1 MKEAHGAKI
10 RAKIRSQEL
19 EGNKCTKY
27 FFQKLEKKK
36 NADPAI
42 LHLKSR
48 QNNKILKD
56 KQDILTEVKTFYE
69 QLYGQK
75 SNVQEQI
82 EINHS
87 PLVIG
92 GSD

>member
-19 EGNKCTKY
+19 EGKCTKY

-36 NADPAI
+36 NADQAI
-42 LHLKSR
+42 LPLKSR